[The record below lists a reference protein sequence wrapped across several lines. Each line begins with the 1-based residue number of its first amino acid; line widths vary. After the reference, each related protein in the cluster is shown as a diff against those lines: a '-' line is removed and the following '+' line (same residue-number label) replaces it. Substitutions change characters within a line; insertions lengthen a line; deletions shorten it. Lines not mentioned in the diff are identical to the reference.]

1 MENVSEILSRSV
13 SFKCWWIAIRQH
25 VIKCLT
31 LIKIFICPAWIKKH
45 LLKIHSI
52 LAVLLTKAKALST
65 GTKPALIGP
74 PSLKMSRTS
83 SGSRKDS
90 LYQLS
95 NSATNT
101 KGSVSVWG
109 SIRCCMKSKHTR
121 DNLKYLTPK
130 WFDRC
135 PFTTFICTAT
145 VARQEGYQRTGACG
159 TGPQDVCSIAPRLWC
174 WAVPHGSA
182 CTDPWPLGVL

>member
-101 KGSVSVWG
+101 KRQCQRMTEYQMLYEIEAYTWQFEIFYSWVIWSMSVHHVYLYGHCCKTRRLPENRRMRHWST
-109 SIRCCMKSKHTR
+109 RC
-121 DNLKYLTPK
+121 LQY
-130 WFDRC
+130 
-135 PFTTFICTAT
+135 CT
-145 VARQEGYQRTGACG
+145 
-159 TGPQDVCSIAPRLWC
+159 
-174 WAVPHGSA
+174 SA
-182 CTDPWPLGVL
+182 LVLSSSS